1 MANIYFS
8 TLDRKQLYEL
18 PILPEEMPE
27 LQKSAKNETFE
38 TFNNGEYNFLGKSSL
53 ISFNLESWLPAY
65 PNKYRW
71 AKSQINPYLLINM
84 WNIAMDTEK
93 PLRVVIN
100 RNKNTFL
107 PQELLN
113 WMVSV
118 ENISW
123 HELTN
128 GDVAYKL
135 ELKQYREEPK

>member
-1 MANIYFS
+1 
-8 TLDRKQLYEL
+8 
-18 PILPEEMPE
+18 
-27 LQKSAKNETFE
+27 
-38 TFNNGEYNFLGKSSL
+38 
-53 ISFNLESWLPAY
+53 LPAY

-93 PLRVVIN
+93 PLRIVIN
-100 RNKNTFL
+100 RNKNNFL

-113 WMVSV
+113 WLVSI